1 MKAYLKVLGSL
12 IVMSFVIVTTVGA
25 HDFRDPARVT
35 YDGCET
41 ESYGNG
47 AFGTTGFAY
56 KAYEDGLEVECGD
69 LTAGVKGSYII
80 VFSNHTYDNFKWE
93 ITKEPEG
100 TVLFSDEL
108 NLRGTPPTIGIDYQS
123 FDESGLY
130 ILHLI
135 KPAGEGYS
143 IRQGYH
149 FPFSVVDAGTKRKK
163 ALKAILVGLSEV
175 LALDKGISDFCG
187 GGNAELFA
195 RHRILS
201 IEQVLKE
208 NNLSLN
214 AAELSKMII
223 LAGETANENE
233 VYTSYAMLDAMG
245 NTQEQCDVILMTYLA
260 RDCGDDPLC
269 VARVLKQFE

>member
-100 TVLFSDEL
+100 TVLFSDSL
-108 NLRGTPPTIGIDYQS
+108 SKFDSVRPLGGIDFQS
-123 FDESGLY
+123 FEEVGEY
-130 ILHLI
+130 ILHI
-135 KPAGEGYS
+135 YTDSHFANN
-143 IRQGYH
+143 YH
-149 FPFSVVDAGTKRKK
+149 FVFNVLDADGKRKK
-163 ALKAILVGLSEV
+163 ALKAILVGLTEV

-245 NTQEQCDVILMTYLA
+245 NMQEQCDVILMTYLA